1 MISGI
6 AKVMTHRSWFVP
18 DFSVWGLP
26 SLGEHDFL
34 ALEKVGSTWSVYY
47 GSASIGES
55 DQEVLFSQLTDH
67 RGNSLPSS
75 LKSPRVF
82 PRPKGSET
90 AFVVGTEA
98 SDRFKIARDPQ
109 TNGPVTVDLLVV
121 EMGD

>member
-1 MISGI
+1 
-6 AKVMTHRSWFVP
+6 MTHRSWFVP

-34 ALEKVGSTWSVYY
+34 ALEKVDSTWSVYY

-98 SDRFKIARDPQ
+98 SDRFKIARDPE